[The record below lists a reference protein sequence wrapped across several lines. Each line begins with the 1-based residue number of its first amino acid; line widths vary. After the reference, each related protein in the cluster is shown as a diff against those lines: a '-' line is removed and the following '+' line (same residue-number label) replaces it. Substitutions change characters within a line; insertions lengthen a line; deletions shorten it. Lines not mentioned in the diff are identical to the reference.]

1 MGRAKKEAVAAAK
14 LEGYTYESGSLYSKR
29 AIEARARVQAYL
41 EARKKFLGNK
51 DFKQVSLEDVAKAL
65 AEKKKSYDNICSG
78 MTDCTADLVGYVYTL
93 HKNGEALD
101 YHAYTESII
110 KASEYGLA
118 LPEFA
123 LISDGLPSGIEQ
135 FKLYLDTEKKQVEV
149 TAQLQEKYKRWIE
162 ATGQNAQAPAGLVD
176 AERAKWDQL
185 QKIKDDLQATAQ
197 KNVSTSKPGRYLIWE
212 PEEFQPKPIDRMVK
226 PGFPLRE
233 VSLSDAK
240 GTPLDGS
247 AWRT

>member
-1 MGRAKKEAVAAAK
+1 M
-14 LEGYTYESGSLYSKR
+14 KR
-29 AIEARARVQAYL
+29 GHVQAYL

-51 DFKQVSLEDVAKAL
+51 DFKQVSLEDVAKAFGGK
-65 AEKKKSYDNICSG
+65 EKGYDNICSG

-197 KNVSTSKPGRYLIWE
+197 K
-212 PEEFQPKPIDRMVK
+212 M
-226 PGFPLRE
+226 
-233 VSLSDAK
+233 
-240 GTPLDGS
+240 S
-247 AWRT
+247 APVNLVVI